1 MSSDEVF
8 PLAEA
13 VAGQHVRLVSIQGGK
28 RLTHRLVEMGLTPGV
43 RMRVLQNSGGPL
55 LLAVSDSRI
64 ALGWGMAN
72 QVEVTSDEK
81 R

>member
-1 MSSDEVF
+1 MSYNEIF
-8 PLAEA
+8 PLSEA
-13 VAGQHVRLVSIQGGK
+13 TTGQQVRLVRIQGGR

-64 ALGWGMAN
+64 ALGWGMAT
-72 QVEVTSDEK
+72 QVEVTADEK
-81 R
+81 K